1 MALLMQ
7 MARWITIV
15 LAISVPAFW
24 MIGQWA
30 ADATQDWRMSRIPA
44 LLAASEITY
53 SSEVGGAP
61 GPGANEGGLAAYA
74 LPDATVAALERQGL
88 DFLAT
93 PDLAWHPTPLGGPS
107 GEALTDPA
115 TGHPDIRRFIERY
128 VSVALDPAIE
138 RSLNEALA
146 TPGTYYAFPR
156 DGISVVIVAPSMARA
171 FFAYNG

>member
-7 MARWITIV
+7 MARWIAIV
-15 LAISVPAFW
+15 LVISVPVFW

-30 ADATQDWRMSRIPA
+30 ADTTEDWRMARIPA
-44 LLAASEITY
+44 LLAATEITY
-53 SSEVGGAP
+53 SAETGGDI

-74 LPDATVAALERQGL
+74 LPDATLAALERQGL

-93 PDLAWHPTPLGGPS
+93 PELVWHPTPMGPAA
-107 GEALTDPA
+107 EALTDAA
-115 TGHPDIRRFIERY
+115 TGHPDIRQFIERY

-146 TPGTYYAFPR
+146 TPGNYYAFPR
-156 DGISVVIVAPSMARA
+156 AGISVVIVVPSMARA